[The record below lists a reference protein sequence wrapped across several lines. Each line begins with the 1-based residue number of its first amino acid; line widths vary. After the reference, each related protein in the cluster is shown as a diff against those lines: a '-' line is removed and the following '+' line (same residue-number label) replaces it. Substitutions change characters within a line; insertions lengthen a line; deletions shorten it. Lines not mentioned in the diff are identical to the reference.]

1 MKVIIGYILVI
12 SMVLGGYIMAHGV
25 LLALWQPAE
34 LIIIFGGAFGAFVVG
49 NSPKVLKATP
59 GEIGK
64 AVKGSPYNKTMYLD
78 ILGLM
83 YDLFGKSRKEG
94 LMALE
99 ADIEEPEESEIFNKY
114 PKILANHHAIEF
126 ICDYIRLMVG
136 GTMNPFELENLMD
149 IELETHHQEAHM
161 PSAAMANLADSLPA
175 FGIVAAVMGVVI
187 TMNSLGGPVEEVG
200 GHVAA
205 ALVGTFLGILL
216 GYGFFGP
223 LAQAMGEVCEDEGK
237 FYQCIKVCILA
248 TLNGYN
254 PQVAVEFGRK
264 SLPPS
269 IRPGFLELE
278 DFVKGRTD

>member
-1 MKVIIGYILVI
+1 MKVIIGYIMVTA
-12 SMVLGGYIMAHGV
+12 MVLGGYLMAHGV
-25 LLALWQPAE
+25 LIALWQPAE
-34 LIIIFGGAFGAFVVG
+34 LVIIFGGALGAFIVG
-49 NSPKVLKATP
+49 NPPKILKVTP
-59 GEIGK
+59 KEVVK
-64 AVKGSPYNKTMYLD
+64 AFKGSPYNKAIYLD
-78 ILGLM
+78 LLGLM
-83 YDLFGKSRKEG
+83 YELFSKSRKEG

-99 ADIEEPEESEIFNKY
+99 ADIEEPSESEIFNKY
-114 PKILANHHAIEF
+114 PKISADHHVIEF

-149 IELETHHQEAHM
+149 VELETHHHEAHM

-187 TMNSLGGPVEEVG
+187 TMGSLGGPVEEIG
-200 GHVAA
+200 AHVAA

-223 LAQAMGEVCEDEGK
+223 LAQAMGDVCEDEGK

-254 PQVAVEFGRK
+254 PQVAIEFGRK
-264 SLPPS
+264 SLLPS
-269 IRPGFLELE
+269 VRPGFLELE
-278 DFVKGRTD
+278 EFVKGSK

>member
-1 MKVIIGYILVI
+1 MVTG
-12 SMVLGGYIMAHGV
+12 MVLGGYLMAHGI
-25 LLALWQPAE
+25 LIALWQPAE
-34 LIIIFGGAFGAFVVG
+34 LVIIFGGALGAFVVG
-49 NSPKVLKATP
+49 NPPKVLKATP
-59 GEIGK
+59 KEVIKAIKGSTYNK
-64 AVKGSPYNKTMYLD
+64 AVYLD
-78 ILGLM
+78 LLGLM
-83 YDLFGKSRKEG
+83 FDLFSKSRKEG

-114 PKILANHHAIEF
+114 PKISADHHVVEF

-149 IELETHHQEAHM
+149 IELETHHHEAHM

-187 TMNSLGGPVEEVG
+187 TMGSLGGPVEEIG
-200 GHVAA
+200 AHVAA

-223 LAQAMGEVCEDEGK
+223 LAQAMGDVCEDEGK

-254 PQVAVEFGRK
+254 PQVAIEFGRK
-264 SLPPS
+264 SLLPS
-269 IRPGFLELE
+269 VRPGFMELE
-278 DFVKGRTD
+278 EFVKGNK

>member
-1 MKVIIGYILVI
+1 MVTG
-12 SMVLGGYIMAHGV
+12 MVLGGYLMAHGI
-25 LLALWQPAE
+25 LIALWQPAE
-34 LIIIFGGAFGAFVVG
+34 LVIIFGGALGAFVVG
-49 NSPKVLKATP
+49 NPPKVLKATP
-59 GEIGK
+59 KEVVKAIKGSTYNK
-64 AVKGSPYNKTMYLD
+64 AVYLD
-78 ILGLM
+78 LLGLM
-83 YDLFGKSRKEG
+83 FDLFSKSRKEG

-114 PKILANHHAIEF
+114 PKISADHHVVEF

-149 IELETHHQEAHM
+149 IELETHHHEAHM

-187 TMNSLGGPVEEVG
+187 TMGSLGGPVEEIG
-200 GHVAA
+200 AHVAA

-223 LAQAMGEVCEDEGK
+223 LAQAMGDVCEDEGK

-254 PQVAVEFGRK
+254 PQVAIEFGRK
-264 SLPPS
+264 SLLPS
-269 IRPGFLELE
+269 VRPGFMELE
-278 DFVKGRTD
+278 EFVKGNK

>member
-1 MKVIIGYILVI
+1 MVTG
-12 SMVLGGYIMAHGV
+12 MVLGGYLMAHGI
-25 LLALWQPAE
+25 LIALWQPAE
-34 LIIIFGGAFGAFVVG
+34 LVIIFGGALGAFVVG
-49 NSPKVLKATP
+49 NPPKVLKATP
-59 GEIGK
+59 KEVLKAFKGSTYSK
-64 AVKGSPYNKTMYLD
+64 AVYLD
-78 ILGLM
+78 LLGLM
-83 YDLFGKSRKEG
+83 FELFSKSRKEG

-114 PKILANHHAIEF
+114 PKISADHHVVEF

-149 IELETHHQEAHM
+149 IELETHHHEAHM

-187 TMNSLGGPVEEVG
+187 TMGSLGGPVEEIG
-200 GHVAA
+200 AHVAA

-223 LAQAMGEVCEDEGK
+223 LAQAMGDVCEDEGK

-254 PQVAVEFGRK
+254 PQVAIEFGRK
-264 SLPPS
+264 SLLPS
-269 IRPGFLELE
+269 VRPGFLELE
-278 DFVKGRTD
+278 EFVKGNK